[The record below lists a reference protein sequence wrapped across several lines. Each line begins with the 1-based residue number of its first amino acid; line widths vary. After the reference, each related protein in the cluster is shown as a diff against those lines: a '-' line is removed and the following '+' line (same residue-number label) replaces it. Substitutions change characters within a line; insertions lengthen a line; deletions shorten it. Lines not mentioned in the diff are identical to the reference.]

1 MQVFTI
7 RLNICM
13 STTPET
19 ALAIKITSPQT
30 TAETGLAQKVLPVIS
45 PETAQ
50 AVHTPLLTP
59 LGVHPHFQTPT
70 LDVPLNYGTN

>member
-19 ALAIKITSPQT
+19 AIANKIVSPQT
-30 TAETGLAQKVLPVIS
+30 TAETGRPVKVPPTPSPVVG
-45 PETAQ
+45 Q
-50 AVHTPLLTP
+50 AVRTQLLTP
-59 LGVHPHFQTPT
+59 LGVSPHFQTPT

>member
-1 MQVFTI
+1 MKISSIT
-7 RLNICM
+7 LNICM

-19 ALAIKITSPQT
+19 AIANKIVSPQT
-30 TAETGLAQKVLPVIS
+30 TAETGQAQKVQPVIS

>member
-1 MQVFTI
+1 MT
-7 RLNICM
+7 
-13 STTPET
+13 TTPET
-19 ALAIKITSPQT
+19 AVAVKIPSTPT
-30 TAETGLAQKVLPVIS
+30 TAETGLARKVQPVIS